1 MFFFFFLIKPFPT
14 ILQTIGIQNS
24 KGNKKEHQ
32 NDFRE
37 VRYNNLQTRFNN
49 FQFTFYLFRS
59 LSSLS
64 FPYYFLHKSVY
75 P

>member
-1 MFFFFFLIKPFPT
+1 MFFFFFLLKRFLPSYK
-14 ILQTIGIQNS
+14 LGIQNS

-49 FQFTFYLFRS
+49 LQNPL
-59 LSSLS
+59 
-64 FPYYFLHKSVY
+64 
-75 P
+75 